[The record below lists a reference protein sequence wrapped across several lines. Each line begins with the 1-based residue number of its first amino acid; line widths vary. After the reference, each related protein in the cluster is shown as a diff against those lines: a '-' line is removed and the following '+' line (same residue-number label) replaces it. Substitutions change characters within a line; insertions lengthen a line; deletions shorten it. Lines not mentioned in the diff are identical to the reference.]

1 MEYTILRLEVSEG
14 VGLLTISRPKA
25 MNALNTRFFDEMNAM
40 LEELYNNEAVK
51 VVVLTGE
58 GKAFVAGAD
67 IAEMVNKG
75 ENEGRDFS
83 TYGQNTFRSMEQ
95 FPKPIIA
102 AINGFALGGGMEL
115 SMACDFRFASSKARF
130 GQPEVNLGLI
140 PGFAGTQRLP
150 RLTGMGNALML
161 LMSGEMIKA
170 DEAFHMGLVQRVF
183 EPEELIE
190 ETLKFAKLIAG
201 KGPLAVQKVK
211 DVTRKGMEMEFD
223 DGSEYEADQ
232 FGSLFGEGKEGKEGM
247 TAFLEK
253 RPPKW

>member
-1 MEYTILRLEVSEG
+1 MDYTILSLEVNEG

-40 LEELYNNEAVK
+40 LEDLHANNEVK
-51 VVVLTGE
+51 VVVITGD

-67 IAEMVNKG
+67 IAEMVNKE

-83 TYGQNTFRSMEQ
+83 TYGQNVFRSMEQ

-115 SMACDFRFASSKARF
+115 TMACDFRFASNKARF

-150 RLTGMGNALML
+150 RLVGMGNALML
-161 LMSGEMIKA
+161 LMSGDMIKA
-170 DEAFHMGLVQRVF
+170 DEAYHMGLVQRIF
-183 EPEELIE
+183 EAEELLE
-190 ETLKFAKLIAG
+190 ETLKFAKLIAS

-211 DVTRKGMEMEFD
+211 DVTRKGLEMDFD

-232 FGSLFGEGKEGKEGM
+232 FGSLFGKGREGKEGM

-253 RPPKW
+253 RAPKW